1 MADDTKPG
9 IRILDNF
16 GQIMDGLDEKDPDT
30 ARFWLTLAFQ
40 FKRFQVRHL
49 PERCKLPSGRIGARV
64 AIEGVT
70 DALEDPENSVIT
82 SIFLPNEIFHAMGL
96 KPVMAEAI
104 SDFFTG
110 ARAEAGFVTAA
121 EQRGVPET
129 YCSYHKIL
137 IGAAE
142 TGVLPRP
149 RLIANCSVACDANNI
164 TFKWLASTLDTAHY
178 YLDVPFD
185 ASEDS
190 VPYVADQLRELAEL
204 TEERFDRKL
213 DRDLLSQHVARSQ
226 ATLDA
231 MARTLPLRHGRFLHN
246 DMGLEMQEALA
257 LHLMLGLPQPERMA
271 HQMEEDLVSAEPYD
285 GLNLVWIHSAPYFS
299 VPLQK
304 VLDDSQVAQIV
315 ASDMCF
321 NQVSFDGWR
330 YGPDRPF
337 EAMAERLL
345 RNTFNGPGTRRI
357 DRARDLCERTQADG
371 AVVFCHWGCKETL
384 GLSQLMRYD
393 LEAAGFPTLVLDG
406 DGCNRANCPDG
417 QIATRMGAF
426 LEMLRE
432 RREEGASTHVR

>member
-1 MADDTKPG
+1 VADDTKPG
-9 IRILDNF
+9 IRILDYF
-16 GQIMDGLDEKDPDT
+16 GSIMDGIDEDDPDT
-30 ARFWLTLAFQ
+30 ARFWLTMAFQ

-49 PERCKLPSGRIGARV
+49 PERCKLPSGRIGARI
-64 AIEGVT
+64 AIEAVT
-70 DALEDPENSVIT
+70 DALEDADDSVIT
-82 SIFLPNEIFHAMGL
+82 SIFLPNEIFMAMGL

-110 ARAEAGFVTAA
+110 ARSEQGFVKAA

-142 TGVLPRP
+142 TGVLQAP

-164 TFKWLASTLDTAHY
+164 TFKWLAKTLGTEHY
-178 YLDVPFD
+178 YLDVPFEAGD
-185 ASEDS
+185 GS
-190 VPYVADQLRELAEL
+190 VPYVADQLREMAALAED
-204 TEERFDRKL
+204 RFGRKL
-213 DRDLLSQHVARSQ
+213 DRELLSQYVARTQ

-231 MARTLPLRHGRFLHN
+231 MVRTLPLRHGRFLHN

-257 LHLMLGLPQPERMA
+257 LHLMLGHPQTERMA
-271 HQMEEDLVSAEPYD
+271 HQMEEDLVSAEPYE
-285 GLNLVWIHSAPYFS
+285 GLNLVWAHSTPYFS

-304 VLDDSQVAQIV
+304 VLDDSPVAQIV

-330 YGPDRPF
+330 YGPERPF

-345 RNTFNGPGTRRI
+345 RNSFNGPGERRI
-357 DRARDLCERTQADG
+357 DRVRELCERTQADG

-384 GLSQLMRYD
+384 GVSQLMRRE
-393 LEAAGFPTLVLDG
+393 LEDAGFPTLVLDG
-406 DGCNRANCPDG
+406 DGCDRSNCPEG

-426 LEMLRE
+426 LEMLRA
-432 RREEGASTHVR
+432 RKDEEASR